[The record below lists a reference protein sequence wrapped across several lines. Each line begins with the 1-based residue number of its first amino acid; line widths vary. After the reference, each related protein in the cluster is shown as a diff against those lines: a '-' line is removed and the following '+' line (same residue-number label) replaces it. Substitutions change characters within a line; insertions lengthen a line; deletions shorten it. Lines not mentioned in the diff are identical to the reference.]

1 MWCLSGG
8 KECRGSKVI
17 SPSTKKVKS
26 ASWSRKLPAQE
37 VWWLKLNFKY
47 SLMELYVRFVLTYKF
62 QFQQRN
68 ASSLSRVSF
77 RPAAEKLLSKRKSNL
92 ISLMRCLPT
101 AREVR
106 KWQHALTQIWKR
118 KWEGASRVTAPI
130 RITGWHTWERFWS
143 GGCGQQLH
151 RAPVTQALH
160 GIGQQDAR
168 ACSNNT
174 CWSGGG
180 LDPGSH
186 RGAWG
191 QIQILPSVE
200 SQSAADSIMK
210 AH

>member
-1 MWCLSGG
+1 M
-8 KECRGSKVI
+8 
-17 SPSTKKVKS
+17 VKS
-26 ASWSRKLPAQE
+26 ALWFRKLPAQE
-37 VWWLKLNFKY
+37 VWWLKLNFKC
-47 SLMELYVRFVLTYKF
+47 SLMEHCMRYMLTYKF
-62 QFQQRN
+62 QFQPRN
-68 ASSLSRVSF
+68 SSSLSQVSF
-77 RPAAEKLLSKRKSNL
+77 RPATAAEKILSKRKSNL

-143 GGCGQQLH
+143 GGCGQQLPG
-151 RAPVTQALH
+151 APVTQALH

-174 CWSGGG
+174 CWCGGG
-180 LDPGSH
+180 LDLGSH
-186 RGAWG
+186 RAVWG
-191 QIQILPSVE
+191 QIQTLPSVE
-200 SQSAADSIMK
+200 SQSAADTIMK